1 MVIPR
6 KSLLNQKIEQLK
18 NGENAFAESAE
29 LIRLLERDIAR
40 ENLNVVFDKTP
51 AGCWIIPQKDYPEMS
66 E

>member
-6 KSLLNQKIEQLK
+6 KSLLNQKIAQLK
-18 NGENAFAESAE
+18 NGENAFAESEE
-29 LIRLLERDIAR
+29 LIRLLERDIAK

-51 AGCWIIPQKDYPEMS
+51 AGCWIIPQQDAPEMS